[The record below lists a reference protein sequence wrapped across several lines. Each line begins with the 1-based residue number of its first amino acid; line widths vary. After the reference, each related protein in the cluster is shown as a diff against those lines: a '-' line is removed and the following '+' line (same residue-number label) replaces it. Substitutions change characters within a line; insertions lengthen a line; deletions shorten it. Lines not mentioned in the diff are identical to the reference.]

1 VRWAQRLN
9 AEGHAEARA
18 MGGDR
23 RSRLTGHRA
32 TVLTLIAHQPDLTL
46 AEIRAELAERHGICV
61 GLGTVWRF
69 LAAQGIT
76 LKKSLHAAEQQRPD
90 VAEARHAFI
99 RRQPALDPERLVFLD
114 ETAAATNMTRPFGR
128 CARGL
133 RLIAPV
139 PHGHWKT
146 TTLVA
151 ALRTTGITAPYVLS
165 HATFRA
171 YVDQILAPSPGD
183 TVVMDNLPCHKVAG
197 VRETIESVGAKLVYL
212 PPYSPDLNPI
222 EQAFAKLKAM
232 LRKSAHATA
241 SPSLASYDTTLPLSA
256 ETSSETPDMQLDR
269 KML

>member
-1 VRWAQRLN
+1 
-9 AEGHAEARA
+9 
-18 MGGDR
+18 M
-23 RSRLTGHRA
+23 
-32 TVLTLIAHQPDLTL
+32 
-46 AEIRAELAERHGICV
+46 
-61 GLGTVWRF
+61 
-69 LAAQGIT
+69 
-76 LKKSLHAAEQQRPD
+76 
-90 VAEARHAFI
+90 AEARHAFI

-151 ALRTTGITAPYVLS
+151 ALRTTGITAPYVLDGAMTG
-165 HATFRA
+165 ATFRA
-171 YVDQILAPSPGD
+171 YVDQILAPTLSPGD

-232 LRKSAHATA
+232 LRKAGERTRDGLWDAIARILRHYTPTECRNLFRNSGYAT
-241 SPSLASYDTTLPLSA
+241 
-256 ETSSETPDMQLDR
+256 
-269 KML
+269 